1 MCGASPH
8 GAGGGAPDELTLPL
22 RVAVLQSF
30 MPKDVKARPERD
42 LTDQSLRTERAR
54 TDRVLLDRQEA
65 VVEVE
70 KDADSVVERAR
81 GVADAVL
88 AEARDKADQHVDG
101 DRRQRGAAVAE
112 ERVQQ
117 DAALEQERAA
127 ADSSL
132 RAEREENARVL
143 AKLLPLERDK
153 TDRYLL
159 TERARSDD
167 VLSNRDG
174 FLGMVSHD
182 LRSLL
187 GGIVLSATV
196 LQEQSADDE
205 AGKLTLAQTARIQRY
220 AARMNRLV
228 GDLLDVA
235 SIDAGKLA
243 ILPAPGDA
251 AELLAEA
258 VDAFQGLAA
267 AKNISLESQIVERPL
282 PAAFDHDR
290 MIQVLANLI
299 TNAIKFTA
307 PGGKIWVRGDCGGE
321 GLRVVVGDTGTGI
334 PAYMLEAIFD
344 RFSQVGHDDRRGLGL
359 GLYISRYIVE
369 AHGGKIW
376 AESTPGEGSQ
386 FFFKLPLVPPA

>member
-1 MCGASPH
+1 MA
-8 GAGGGAPDELTLPL
+8 DE
-22 RVAVLQSF
+22 R
-30 MPKDVKARPERD
+30 KKRPERD
-42 LTDQSLRTERAR
+42 QTDQSLRTERER
-54 TDRVLLDRQEA
+54 TDRILLERKEE

-70 KDADSVVERAR
+70 KDADVVVQRAR
-81 GVADAVL
+81 GAADAVL
-88 AEARDKADQHVDG
+88 AGAREKADRHVDG

-112 ERVQQ
+112 ERVHE
-117 DAALEQERAA
+117 DAALQAERAA
-127 ADSSL
+127 ADESL
-132 RAEREENARVL
+132 RAEREENARAL
-143 AKLLPLERDK
+143 ATLLPLERDT

-187 GGIVLSATV
+187 GGIVMSATV
-196 LQEQSADDE
+196 LQEKSADDE
-205 AGKLTLAQTARIQRY
+205 AGKATLVQTARIQRY

-243 ILPAPGDA
+243 VRPEPADA
-251 AELLAEA
+251 AELIAEA
-258 VDAFQGLAA
+258 VDTFHGIAA
-267 AKNISLESQIVERPL
+267 AKSITLEAQIVERPL

-307 PGGKIWVRGDCGGE
+307 PGGRISVRGERGGDV
-321 GLRVVVGDTGTGI
+321 LRLAVTDTGTGI
-334 PAYMLEAIFD
+334 PADMLEAIFE
-344 RFSQVGHDDRRGLGL
+344 RFSQVGSDDRRGLGL

-369 AHGGKIW
+369 AHGGRIW
-376 AESTPGEGSQ
+376 AESTPGEGSH
-386 FFFKLPLVPPA
+386 FLFTLPLAPPPGAGAPAVP

>member
-1 MCGASPH
+1 MPSDGAK
-8 GAGGGAPDELTLPL
+8 T
-22 RVAVLQSF
+22 
-30 MPKDVKARPERD
+30 RPERD
-42 LTDQSLRTERAR
+42 QTDQSLRTEREKA
-54 TDRVLLDRQEA
+54 DRALLETQAA
-65 VVEVE
+65 VDAVE
-70 KDADSVVERAR
+70 KDADVVVQRAR
-81 GVADAVL
+81 ETADAVL
-88 AEARDKADQHVDG
+88 DEARDKADQKI
-101 DRRQRGAAVAE
+101 DRGGRRVVAREAIVE
-112 ERVQQ
+112 ERAHE
-117 DAALEQERAA
+117 DAALSEERAV
-127 ADSSL
+127 ADESL
-132 RAEREENARVL
+132 RKEREENARAL

-196 LQEQSADDE
+196 LQEKALEDE
-205 AGKLTLAQTARIQRY
+205 AGREVLVQTARIQRY

-243 ILPAPGDA
+243 VVPVTADA
-251 AELLAEA
+251 ADLIEET
-258 VDAFQGLAA
+258 VDTFRGIAA
-267 AKNISLESQIVERPL
+267 AKDIALDAKIVERPL

-290 MIQVLANLI
+290 MVQVLANLI
-299 TNAIKFTA
+299 TNAIKFTT
-307 PGGKIWVRGDCGGE
+307 PGGRIWIGGGRDAA
-321 GLRVVVGDTGTGI
+321 GLQLVVGDTGTGI
-334 PAYMLEAIFD
+334 PEDMLEAIFE
-344 RFSQVGHDDRRGLGL
+344 RVSQVGRDDRRGLGL

-376 AESTPGEGSQ
+376 AESTPGQGSQ
-386 FFFKLPLVPPA
+386 FLITLPFAPGAK

>member
-1 MCGASPH
+1 
-8 GAGGGAPDELTLPL
+8 LPTHK
-22 RVAVLQSF
+22 
-30 MPKDVKARPERD
+30 PRPERD
-42 LTDQSLRTERAR
+42 QTDQSLRTERER
-54 TDRVLLDRQEA
+54 TDRVLLERQDA
-65 VVEVE
+65 VVAVE
-70 KDADSVVERAR
+70 KDADTVVEHAR
-81 GVADAVL
+81 DVADAVL
-88 AEARDKADQHVDG
+88 AEAREKADKHRDG
-101 DRRQRGAAVAE
+101 DRRQSRAGVAE
-112 ERVQQ
+112 QRHQE
-117 DAALEQERAA
+117 DEALHQERAT
-127 ADSSL
+127 ADESL
-132 RAEREENARVL
+132 RLEREENARAL

-196 LQEQSADDE
+196 LQEKAGEDE
-205 AGKLTLAQTARIQRY
+205 EGKLTLVQTARIQRY

-235 SIDAGKLA
+235 SIDAGKMA
-243 ILPAPGDA
+243 VVPKPGDA
-251 AELLAEA
+251 AELIAEA
-258 VDAFQGLAA
+258 VDTFQGLAW
-267 AKNISLESQIVERPL
+267 AKSISLESQIVERPL

-290 MIQVLANLI
+290 MLQVLANLI
-299 TNAIKFTA
+299 ANAVKFTA
-307 PGGKIWVRGDCGGE
+307 PGGKVWVRGERGGDV
-321 GLRVVVGDTGTGI
+321 LRLVVGDTGSGI
-334 PAYMLEAIFD
+334 PGDLLETIFE
-344 RFSQVGHDDRRGLGL
+344 RFSQVGKDDRRGLGL

-386 FFFKLPLVPPA
+386 FFFTLPLAADAATAGPAAP